1 MKAAYAFDRQKYNYE
16 EIPSGD
22 GLIGQCFLEQKTI
35 KLTDIPE
42 GFFNIT
48 SGIGKALPKNVF
60 IFPLIYEDK
69 VIGVLEL
76 ANFYILQ
83 DFEIEWL
90 EKANEHISGIIFRSK
105 SQEELV
111 VFKKVCLL
119 KI

>member
-1 MKAAYAFDRQKYNYE
+1 
-16 EIPSGD
+16 
-22 GLIGQCFLEQKTI
+22 
-35 KLTDIPE
+35 
-42 GFFNIT
+42 
-48 SGIGKALPKNVF
+48 VF

-105 SQEELV
+105 SQEELKML
-111 VFKKVCLL
+111 FEEIKANQTKQKESEEQLRQNL
-119 KI
+119 EEIRATQEEMELSEQQYLQKIKALEEKLENLN

>member
-1 MKAAYAFDRQKYNYE
+1 M
-16 EIPSGD
+16 
-22 GLIGQCFLEQKTI
+22 
-35 KLTDIPE
+35 
-42 GFFNIT
+42 
-48 SGIGKALPKNVF
+48 F

-105 SQEELV
+105 AQEELKTL
-111 VFKKVCLL
+111 FEESKANQTKQKESEEQLRQNL
-119 KI
+119 EEIRATQEEMELREQQYLQKIKALEEKLENLN